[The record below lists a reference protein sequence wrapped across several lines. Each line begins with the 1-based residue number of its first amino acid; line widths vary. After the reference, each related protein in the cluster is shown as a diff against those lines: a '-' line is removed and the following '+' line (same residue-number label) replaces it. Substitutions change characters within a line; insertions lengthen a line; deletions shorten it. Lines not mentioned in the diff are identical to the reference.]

1 MKTQHKILGII
12 GFTALLSSCS
22 SIYKGNLSGGDD
34 LYSVKETAVPLGE
47 SINDDLSYAS
57 YKYQKQQDER
67 QQNNQ
72 NSQNTVYS
80 NNYNNFYSPYYN
92 YNNNYYGMSMKHPM
106 YSFGYSN
113 YGYNSFYGYPGALS
127 YGYSPYYGW
136 GTYPST
142 YFGMGYSYGSYMYGS
157 PYGVGYGYN
166 PYYGFDPYGY
176 NSYGYG
182 YNPYGYGYN
191 PYGYG
196 YNPYGY
202 GYNPYHNPYG
212 SNGYYGNNG
221 GYYGNVGGNSGNSG
235 SSNQST
241 GIHYSG
247 PRSNNSGGGVVTRR
261 DVPNTVGL
269 TPISQGA
276 IVSSKENTTKLNP
289 NTKLTDGLTPQVTN
303 VNRMSDNINPVVS
316 TPRQGINTPTR
327 GDIQVNTPINTPI
340 NVQPQ
345 VISPVR
351 DNSIFRPSSVNAP
364 TPNRSIEPA
373 RGNFNIQET
382 PASNNSFSAPEIN
395 RQPQDINRGNFNINN
410 SSPRPA
416 GNFNS
421 GGGFNGGNS
430 GGRSGNSGGGS
441 GSGGGNMRGR

>member
-1 MKTQHKILGII
+1 MKTQHKILAII
-12 GFTALLSSCS
+12 GFTAFLSSCS
-22 SIYKGNLSGGDD
+22 SIYNGNLSGGDD

-47 SINDDLSYAS
+47 SVNDDLSYAS
-57 YKYQKQQDER
+57 YKYQKQQGER

-113 YGYNSFYGYPGALS
+113 YGYNSFYGYPSALS
-127 YGYSPYYGW
+127 YGYS
-136 GTYPST
+136 
-142 YFGMGYSYGSYMYGS
+142 
-157 PYGVGYGYN
+157 

-176 NSYGYG
+176 NS
-182 YNPYGYGYN
+182 YGYGYN

-221 GYYGNVGGNSGNSG
+221 GNSGNVGGNSGNSG

-269 TPISQGA
+269 SPISQGA
-276 IVSSKENTTKLNP
+276 IVSSKENISKLNP

-327 GDIQVNTPINTPI
+327 GDIQVTTPINTPI
-340 NVQPQ
+340 NIQPQ
-345 VISPVR
+345 IISPVR
-351 DNSIFRPSSVNAP
+351 DNSIFRPSNGNASNP
-364 TPNRSIEPA
+364 SRSIEPA

-382 PASNNSFSAPEIN
+382 PAPTNSFSAPEIN
-395 RQPQDINRGNFNINN
+395 RQPQEINRGNFNMNN

-421 GGGFNGGNS
+421 GGSFNGGNS
-430 GGRSGNSGGGS
+430 GGRSGNSGSGS
-441 GSGGGNMRGR
+441 SSGGGNMRGR